1 MEKIKF
7 TKKEIKDKF
16 IELVKEYGK
25 NGILF
30 TFEYCSNYGVELE
43 CSTIDEIQSFNGDVI
58 FVYNANVQG
67 EWDYLEQFSMDD
79 LICFYNGLIDAIEED
94 VLEEETVETYENQ
107 LK

>member
-79 LICFYNGLIDAIEED
+79 LIYFYNGLIDAIEEEKKYEQ
-94 VLEEETVETYENQ
+94 EEEQKENN
-107 LK
+107 

>member
-1 MEKIKF
+1 MEKITF

-16 IELVKEYGK
+16 IELVKKYGK

-79 LICFYNGLIDAIEED
+79 LIYFYNGLIDAIEEEKKYEQED
-94 VLEEETVETYENQ
+94 EQEEN
-107 LK
+107 K

>member
-7 TKKEIKDKF
+7 TKGEIKDKF